1 MPRYRRAPTFIANH
15 RRNTMTKMSSLKT
28 LLFTASLACT
38 ATLQAA
44 GVSVDSELDAVQQEW
59 AAAKYEPQDK
69 RSRKQAFQALI
80 DHAATLRQ
88 AHPREA
94 AAHAW
99 EGIVLSTYAGE
110 VGAMGA
116 MKFAK
121 AAREALHRAEALDPT
136 ALDGGIYASLGA
148 LYSKVPGGI
157 VGFGDDERAE
167 EYFRKALAVD
177 PDNIDA
183 NFFYGEF
190 LLEQGDDEQALVYL
204 ERALNTP
211 PIATRPVFDAGRR
224 AEIRAL
230 IDEASGRRSGG

>member
-1 MPRYRRAPTFIANH
+1 
-15 RRNTMTKMSSLKT
+15 
-28 LLFTASLACT
+28 
-38 ATLQAA
+38 
-44 GVSVDSELDAVQQEW
+44 
-59 AAAKYEPQDK
+59 
-69 RSRKQAFQALI
+69 
-80 DHAATLRQ
+80 
-88 AHPREA
+88 
-94 AAHAW
+94 AW

-110 VGAMGA
+110 VGGMSGLRY
-116 MKFAK
+116 AK

-190 LLEQGDDEQALVYL
+190 LLDRGDDERALAHL
-204 ERALNTP
+204 ERALAAP
-211 PIATRPVFDAGRR
+211 PQTSRPVFDAGRR

-230 IDEASGRRSGG
+230 IEQATGRSRG